1 VLHTFSWNARGAQKL
16 FGPRQGS
23 SCVNQG
29 RRKKRVDEQACMRE
43 SEPDHLRCA
52 PLHIDARLSRVS
64 THGRDCAEDRQA
76 LSS

>member
-1 VLHTFSWNARGAQKL
+1 
-16 FGPRQGS
+16 
-23 SCVNQG
+23 VNQG

-52 PLHIDARLSRVS
+52 PLHIDARLLRVS